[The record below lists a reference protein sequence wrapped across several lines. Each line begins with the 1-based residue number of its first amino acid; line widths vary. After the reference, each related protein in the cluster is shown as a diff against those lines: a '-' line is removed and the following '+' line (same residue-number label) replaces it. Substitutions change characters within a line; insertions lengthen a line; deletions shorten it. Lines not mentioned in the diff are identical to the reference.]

1 MLSMIIIDKNKFND
15 LEDRQ
20 RITLINS
27 LTGVKSANLIGT
39 QSTDKITNLSFIS
52 SVFHLGAS
60 PALFGFVIRPDS
72 APRDTLNNLRENP
85 YLTVNHVNTNIIENA
100 HQTSARYKAEES
112 EFDKCKLTEEY
123 INDHSAPFVK
133 ESKIKF
139 AAKMIREI
147 SIEENG
153 THIMI
158 CELLAINLPEDCLGD
173 DFSIDITKANSVGV
187 SGLDQYLNLESL
199 GRASYAKPDK
209 VIKWFT

>member
-1 MLSMIIIDKNKFND
+1 MILIDKNKFNS

-20 RITLINS
+20 RINLINS

-39 QSTDKITNLSFIS
+39 ESTDKMTNLSIIS
-52 SVFHLGAS
+52 SIFHLGAS

-72 APRDTLNNLRENP
+72 VPRDTLTNLREHP
-85 YLTVNHVNTNIIENA
+85 YLTINHVNTNIIENA

-123 INDHSAPFVK
+123 LNDHCAPFVK

-147 SIEENG
+147 NIEENG
-153 THIMI
+153 THIII
-158 CELLAINLPEDCLGD
+158 CEVLTIHLDQDCLGED
-173 DFSIDITKANSVGV
+173 YSIDITKANSVGV
-187 SGLDQYLNLESL
+187 SGLDQYLSIESL

-209 VIKWFT
+209 VIKWFM

>member
-1 MLSMIIIDKNKFND
+1 MLSMMFIDKNKFNN

-20 RITLINS
+20 RVNLINS

-39 QSTDKITNLSFIS
+39 QSMDKTTNLSIVS
-52 SVFHLGAS
+52 SLFHLGAS

-72 APRDTLNNLRENP
+72 APRDTLNNLREHP

-100 HQTSARYKAEES
+100 HQTSARYKTQES
-112 EFDKCKLTEEY
+112 EFNKCSLTEEY
-123 INDHSAPFVK
+123 SNGHSAPFVK

-158 CELLAINLPEDCLGD
+158 CELLAIHLPKECLGE
-173 DFSIDITKANSVGV
+173 DFFIDITKAKSVGV
-187 SGLDQYLNLESL
+187 SGLDQYLNLESF

-209 VIKWFT
+209 SVKWKT